1 MVSNKNGFLS
11 RKNKVSG
18 TDQRCPIIGNI
29 VNPEKRVAK
38 RREIYYKSLERN
50 WWRKSWQRQSKDGG
64 RYEAMG
70 CLEFSLGIET
80 VQNARLWETFG
91 AWNRYIRRRC
101 EFLLR
106 GNIDLPPSEIYNIS
120 ARYVVTLCRISR
132 IELNILCHIHF
143 FFFYLCH
150 ELYEKSITS
159 IFFRFNRITR
169 DRYY

>member
-1 MVSNKNGFLS
+1 
-11 RKNKVSG
+11 
-18 TDQRCPIIGNI
+18 
-29 VNPEKRVAK
+29 
-38 RREIYYKSLERN
+38 
-50 WWRKSWQRQSKDGG
+50 
-64 RYEAMG
+64 MG

-143 FFFYLCH
+143 FFFRSYTNFNFQPWRVIPFSRIDRNMARL
-150 ELYEKSITS
+150 LYKGNVIEIVNFLSRDPSYDEINSFDNSIRRER
-159 IFFRFNRITR
+159 FFSKF
-169 DRYY
+169 YF